1 MPRIYGFCPI
11 IDSYSETVLLGT
23 IPGPQS
29 INIGEYYADPHNQFW
44 TIIEAVFNAPISDDY
59 MKRRQYLLE
68 RNIAIWDVLE
78 SAERLGGTDK
88 RISNATIND
97 FHIFYYKYPTIKR
110 VILLGNTAMTYYKK
124 GIKTGKIPRSI
135 PFKQVQSS
143 SGTPGKYVLGFREK
157 VEQWKMAIAD

>member
-1 MPRIYGFCPI
+1 MPRIYGFDPI
-11 IDSYSETVLLGT
+11 IDSCSETVLLGT

-29 INIGEYYADPHNQFW
+29 LSIGEYYADPHNQFW
-44 TIIEAVFNAPISDDY
+44 TIIEAVFNVPISGEY

-88 RISNATIND
+88 GITNATIND
-97 FHIFYYKYPTIKR
+97 FHIFFCKYPTIKR

-124 GIKTGKIPRSI
+124 GIKTDKVPGSI

-143 SGTPGKYVLGFREK
+143 SATPGKYVLRFREK